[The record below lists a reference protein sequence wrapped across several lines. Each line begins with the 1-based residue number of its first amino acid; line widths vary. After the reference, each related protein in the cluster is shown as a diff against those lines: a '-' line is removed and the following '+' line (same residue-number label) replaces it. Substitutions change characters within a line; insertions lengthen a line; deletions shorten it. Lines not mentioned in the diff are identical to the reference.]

1 MTSGKTAEITGM
13 AAGDLRLVLPRAEA
27 QEAKVEVK
35 VPKEIAAPVKKG
47 QVVGEVVVT
56 RAGQQLGRVDV
67 VAPSDVES
75 TSWLSG
81 WY

>member
-1 MTSGKTAEITGM
+1 MPSLGADME
-13 AAGDLRLVLPRAEA
+13 AGTLRSWR
-27 QEAKVEVK
+27 
-35 VPKEIAAPVKKG
+35 IAVGDRVKKG

-56 RAGQQLGRVDV
+56 RQGQQLGRVDV